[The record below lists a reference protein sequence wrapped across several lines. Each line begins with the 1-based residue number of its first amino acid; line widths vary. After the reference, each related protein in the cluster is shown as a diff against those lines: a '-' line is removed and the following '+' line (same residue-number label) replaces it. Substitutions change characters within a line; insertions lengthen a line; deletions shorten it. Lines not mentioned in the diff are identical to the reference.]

1 MLIQQGSLAFP
12 SFREVGPQIVE
23 QSLNFPRPVTSVIAL
38 LSGFD
43 VQFVDDDHELHLLQI
58 DLRTRNLSAQ
68 SVEVTGEFGLRDT
81 SGQWDDRYAGAV
93 RYALVGIGTGEE
105 ILGGTLSFS
114 SQNGSGPRTIN
125 ENVRFGSDLQ
135 NAAAVLTG
143 FLGRFTSADH
153 ELLQL
158 EVDLQSQLPAANQLQ
173 VSGTYGLRD
182 SSGNWDD
189 SYDGHIRYAGLGTAR
204 SAEVTSQIRTGR
216 IEFTP
221 QSGSGPREQ
230 VTNITFSSPT
240 GNCVAV
246 LTGLFIG
253 FDQNDHEFHR
263 AIVEVEARKLSER
276 DIEVVARLGLR
287 DLSGEW
293 DDGYRGSVRFAVL
306 AE

>member
-1 MLIQQGSLAFP
+1 VA
-12 SFREVGPQIVE
+12 
-23 QSLNFPRPVTSVIAL
+23 AL

-81 SGQWDDRYAGAV
+81 SGRWDDRYAGSV
-93 RYALVGIGTGEE
+93 RYALVGVETGEE
-105 ILGGTLSFS
+105 ILGGTLNFPAQS
-114 SQNGSGPRTIN
+114 GSGPRTLN
-125 ENVRFGSDLQ
+125 EAVRFASDFQ

-143 FLGRFTSADH
+143 FLARFTTEDH

-158 EVDLQSQLPAANQLQ
+158 EVDVQSQIPAANQLQ

-189 SYDGHIRYAGLGTAR
+189 AYDGLIQYVGLATAR
-204 SAEVTSQIRTGR
+204 SGDVISQIRTGR
-216 IEFTP
+216 LEFPP
-221 QSGSGPREQ
+221 QSGAGPREQ
-230 VTNITFSSPT
+230 RANVAFSNPV

-263 AIVEVEARKLSER
+263 AVVEVEARKLSER
-276 DIEVVARLGLR
+276 DIEVVAHLGLR

-293 DDGYRGSVRFAVL
+293 DDAYRGSVRFAVL